1 MDRSLST
8 TKTYLL
14 SSDKPIKHSRL
25 EARLDNTSGEV
36 EINLC
41 IRYDPKLH
49 SATHLFTRAQRQVH
63 NFYKNVGLSHLVK
76 YRRKPEAK
84 TAKSSA
90 QATKEENPEAT
101 EEEILLSL
109 SQEEQE
115 FFNECELSQREASE
129 EEEGLGGAGGFDR
142 KRPPPAKEPEV
153 VASKRTRTELASSE
167 ATNAGD
173 KPAAGTSPGSIT
185 AGGSKPA
192 ATANGPAAAAAAAA
206 TGTEDSSAA
215 GSSLTAAATGK
226 GSSNAPAT
234 ASCSPRVELE
244 ATAPA
249 AAADPAMDSPDG
261 LSDLESA
268 TAAATAAAAE
278 LLSSSESGLFERIVA
293 EAAARLVAKSPS
305 PEDDRGRSHGVSNS
319 SVFARLSR
327 PASSKGSGRDN
338 NTTKPV
344 GSHKGRQSLA
354 RGSPQNGRNNQH
366 QDRVVHLSED
376 EFVSGSPRTHGPNL
390 SAGDSNQPH
399 LHAERQHEA
408 SRSRTSP
415 SSRSKRRAK
424 ARQRANA
431 GGRGRSHST
440 GSSSN
445 RSSSSSRSP
454 PRRRPSRA
462 THSDGASTSDSD
474 LGSLFQA
481 YLTAR
486 VREDAAS
493 LPAPGR
499 TPRVSQARSNEVE
512 ELESHS
518 GTRHSAKA
526 SSAEG
531 NGSGVR
537 RVHLDAGTLPGALAA
552 VANGF
557 TDFKIPRKPPGAPRQ
572 KKPPTNK

>member
-63 NFYKNVGLSHLVK
+63 NFYKNVGLSHLVT

-84 TAKSSA
+84 TVKSSA

-115 FFNECELSQREASE
+115 FFNECELSQREASA

-192 ATANGPAAAAAAAA
+192 ATANGPAAATAAAA

-261 LSDLESA
+261 MSDLESA

-305 PEDDRGRSHGVSNS
+305 PEDDGGRSHGVSNS

-338 NTTKPV
+338 NTSKPV

-390 SAGDSNQPH
+390 SAGDSNG
-399 LHAERQHEA
+399 EEA
-408 SRSRTSP
+408 TP
-415 SSRSKRRAK
+415 PA
-424 ARQRANA
+424 
-431 GGRGRSHST
+431 
-440 GSSSN
+440 
-445 RSSSSSRSP
+445 SP
-454 PRRRPSRA
+454 PTGAPLPAGARPAAGPTAQPTQTEQAPQTQTWDRYFKLISQPGSGKMQLHFLLPDELHESVRQEVMRLRSLRA
-462 THSDGASTSDSD
+462 TQGHVTVPKPAVPRAMGVE
-474 LGSLFQA
+474 F
-481 YLTAR
+481 
-486 VREDAAS
+486 DA
-493 LPAPGR
+493 
-499 TPRVSQARSNEVE
+499 
-512 ELESHS
+512 
-518 GTRHSAKA
+518 
-526 SSAEG
+526 
-531 NGSGVR
+531 
-537 RVHLDAGTLPGALAA
+537 
-552 VANGF
+552 F
-557 TDFKIPRKPPGAPRQ
+557 I
-572 KKPPTNK
+572 